1 MIVSI
6 KTIEKIQYNAALA
19 ITVIIDVTSKSKLC
33 KELSFFFN
41 LAAGFGNYVPFI
53 KSKQL
58 ECQNTC
64 LSLFL
69 LHHFTAGLTCTS
81 IFFSKCTILEWNKLL
96 KNVQES
102 ETIMCFIADC
112 KACLKYT

>member
-1 MIVSI
+1 MQRI
-6 KTIEKIQYNAALA
+6 K
-19 ITVIIDVTSKSKLC
+19 
-33 KELSFFFN
+33 FFFN

-81 IFFSKCTILEWNKLL
+81 IF
-96 KNVQES
+96 
-102 ETIMCFIADC
+102 CFQMHNI
-112 KACLKYT
+112 KMEQTT